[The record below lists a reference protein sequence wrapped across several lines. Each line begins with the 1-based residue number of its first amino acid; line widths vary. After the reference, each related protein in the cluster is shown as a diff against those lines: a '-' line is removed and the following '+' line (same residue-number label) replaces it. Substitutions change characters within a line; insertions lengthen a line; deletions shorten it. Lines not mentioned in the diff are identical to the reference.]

1 MSSPPPNFNPPED
14 IVAIFHASF
23 HPTRGNVL
31 DWYFSVD
38 ENIDIENLGLEYS
51 ALPSGLHQID
61 EDVVYFTTPAKF
73 KTETSTPQ
81 PTDFHALAVFRR
93 RRTPHPLY
101 RGFLLGSL
109 GIIVRPPHPR
119 PWRHLRDLRAV
130 AERCYSRPGSEPS
143 SDADGK
149 LIDIDSPGVEEWFEP
164 AKEFFEARK
173 LKGTPDERLVNW
185 RDDLHD
191 QVRFWLSRASS
202 TPPPTLNYVSPTL
215 FLPSLLTLLGPDSL
229 TLYRH
234 LLTRKRI
241 LFYTKPPVEYA
252 CALCYAAV
260 DMVKGIQQQDW
271 VYEGYRDDQA
281 AEDLKMTILSK
292 NAGPARVLGMV
303 TLHDLLSTKLE
314 DSEPGQGWIACTTDA
329 LFLEKPAYYDLV
341 IDLTSVGVS
350 SSSTTGFTTKST
362 FPPPAALS
370 SSSSISSTGVR
381 PRPLM
386 YISVPKQRI
395 GVPLPAKKG
404 KSKQQK
410 LEYKRVQTRWAW
422 SDARLW
428 GELDKVL
435 KVPPVTSTPSQEAS
449 SSSSSTSA
457 AENPGASNND
467 DDDSTPTTAVTK
479 PTNGGQQWIAEI
491 WQLYEDVCLICA
503 GAWMGTLRNRN
514 GGYDPAFDSAD
525 DDDIDLSNDVDPS
538 SNNNNNTITNNI
550 DSSSNSNTAT
560 PPPAIRGLS
569 LKRSFSTPTPGGSR
583 GGGAA
588 RRGARY
594 NSITMPSV
602 RSSSGFSRKKGGS
615 SMTVGRHPRSVSSG
629 AAPAAGDTE
638 HDFMLVPPP
647 TLDTREGLDI
657 LLHTHDQNC
666 AGGKGNGNLGLA
678 DALSKTE
685 GVLAVLDSYA
695 VWAVGMLRGKVGDVV
710 REGKSKGGGENE
722 RDEEEGAASSESDV
736 EVEETRAGQ
745 PLDNQEE
752 EGNIRSSAIEL
763 TPSGGI
769 GFTRRSTPP
778 PAATT
783 TASSILPFIKKRRS
797 KSKKSKKMTLTMYP
811 RDLLSLDLNPL
822 SGSDV
827 KYLEGVVG
835 EYASRVVVS
844 SSPPSSS
851 GTGAEIRPPTTSAE
865 QLQEPTS
872 SPSGDPVAAT
882 AAQEVRVKLVVKRGW
897 KDLVGVVFGL

>member
-1 MSSPPPNFNPPED
+1 MTNTPSGFNPPED

-31 DWYFSVD
+31 DWYFSAD
-38 ENIDIENLGLEYS
+38 ENIDFENLGLEYS

-81 PTDFHALAVFRR
+81 ATDFHALAVFRR

-109 GIIVRPPHPR
+109 GILVRPPHPR
-119 PWRHLRDLRAV
+119 PWRHLQDLRPV

-173 LKGTPDERLVNW
+173 FKGSVDERLVNW
-185 RDDLHD
+185 KDDLHD
-191 QVRFWLSRASS
+191 QVRFWLSRASA
-202 TPPPTLNYVSPTL
+202 TPPTTLNYVSPTL

-229 TLYRH
+229 TLYRQ

-252 CALCYAAV
+252 CALCYAAM
-260 DMVKGIQQQDW
+260 DMVKGIQQQEW
-271 VYEGYRDDQA
+271 VYEGYKDDE
-281 AEDLKMTILSK
+281 AEDVKMSILSK
-292 NAGPARVLGMV
+292 NAEPARVLGMV

-314 DSEPGQGWIACTTDA
+314 DSETGQGWIACTTDA
-329 LFLEKPAYYDLV
+329 LFLEKPSYYDLL

-350 SSSTTGFTTKST
+350 SSSTTAFTTKSSS
-362 FPPPAALS
+362 PPSAGP
-370 SSSSISSTGVR
+370 SSTAPTAGR

-386 YISVPKQRI
+386 YVSVPKQRI

-404 KSKQQK
+404 KGKQPK
-410 LEYKRVQTRWAW
+410 LDYKRLQTRWAW

-428 GELDKVL
+428 GDLDKVL
-435 KVPPVTSTPSQEAS
+435 KVPAVTSTPTQEAPAS
-449 SSSSSTSA
+449 SSSSSTAA
-457 AENPGASNND
+457 AEDPGASNNG
-467 DDDSTPTTAVTK
+467 STPTATTTTK
-479 PTNGGQQWIAEI
+479 PANGAQQWIAEI
-491 WQLYEDVCLICA
+491 WQLYEDVCLVCA

-514 GGYDPAFDSAD
+514 GGYDSTLDSAD
-525 DDDIDLSNDVDPS
+525 DIDIDLSNTNSDHNTNSEND
-538 SNNNNNTITNNI
+538 SNNLNPN
-550 DSSSNSNTAT
+550 SNSGS
-560 PPPAIRGLS
+560 PPVAIRGLT
-569 LKRSFSTPTPGGSR
+569 LKRSFSTPNPGAR
-583 GGGAA
+583 GGAG
-588 RRGARY
+588 RRGGRY

-602 RSSSGFSRKKGGS
+602 RSSSGFSRKKGATTG
-615 SMTVGRHPRSVSSG
+615 GKHPRSASSG
-629 AAPAAGDTE
+629 GAAACDHEHPE

-657 LLHTHDQNC
+657 LLHTSDNS
-666 AGGKGNGNLGLA
+666 GKGTGNLNLA

-685 GVLAVLDSYA
+685 GVLGVLDSYA
-695 VWAVGMLRGKVGDVV
+695 AWAVGVLRGKVGDVV
-710 REGKSKGGGENE
+710 REGKGKSGE
-722 RDEEEGAASSESDV
+722 EEEGVDGEASSESDAD
-736 EVEETRAGQ
+736 VEEARANAGQ
-745 PLDNQEE
+745 EPE
-752 EGNIRSSAIEL
+752 EGNIRTSAIEL

-769 GFTRRSTPP
+769 GFTRRPTPP
-778 PAATT
+778 PPATS
-783 TASSILPFIKKRRS
+783 SSILPFGKKKN

-844 SSPPSSS
+844 SPGTGAKAPAASEQQEPSSS
-851 GTGAEIRPPTTSAE
+851 GE
-865 QLQEPTS
+865 
-872 SPSGDPVAAT
+872 AT
-882 AAQEVRVKLVVKRGW
+882 QEVRVKLVVKRGW
-897 KDLVGVVFGL
+897 RDLVGVVFGL